1 MTTPANWQ
9 PAPPPPKRSIVRPMA
24 MTLVSSFLLGLGSCF
39 GFLSTLNFNG
49 PSKPVNTLFMIGFG
63 VELVVFLGACVWA
76 VVAMFAYMF
85 SGHKEK

>member
-9 PAPPPPKRSIVRPMA
+9 PAPPSPKRSIVKPIA
-24 MTLVSSFLLGLGSCF
+24 ITLVSGFLLGLGSCF
-39 GFLSTLNFNG
+39 GFLSTLSFNG

-63 VELVVFLGACVWA
+63 VGLVLFLSACVRA
-76 VVAMFAYMF
+76 VVAVFAHIF